1 MFKWIKNAFTEG
13 VVKIKYIA
21 YDDSVPEELIEPYED
36 VATMEYEGEYN
47 EFMMKAKLRK
57 FVRLT
62 KDHLVVEMTVIE
74 RFENGIKI
82 ED

>member
-21 YDDSVPEELIEPYED
+21 YDDSVPEEEIEPYED

-47 EFMMKAKLRK
+47 EFTMKNKLRK

-62 KDHLVVEMTVIE
+62 KNHLVVEMNVIE
-74 RFENGIKI
+74 RIENGKEI

>member
-1 MFKWIKNAFTEG
+1 MLGWVKDMFTEG

-21 YDDSVPEELIEPYED
+21 YDDSVPEELIEPYEET
-36 VATMEYEGEYN
+36 ATMEYEGRYD
-47 EFMMKAKLRK
+47 EFAMKSKLRK

-74 RFENGIKI
+74 RYENGKRVD
-82 ED
+82 E